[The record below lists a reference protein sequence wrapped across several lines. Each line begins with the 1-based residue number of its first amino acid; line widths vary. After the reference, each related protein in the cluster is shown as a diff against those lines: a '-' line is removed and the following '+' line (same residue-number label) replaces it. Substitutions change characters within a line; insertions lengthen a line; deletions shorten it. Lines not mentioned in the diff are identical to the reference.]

1 MDAAHHVVAF
11 CDSPALRET
20 LSVLLEHEC
29 ELRFLAPDD
38 VVVNDTICADL
49 AVVAMHRPTNV
60 LHDLTRR
67 WPSLP
72 IIAVAGAAPRTATE
86 PGVASVPLD
95 PRAIRTAVLQRLPDE
110 RHTSLRASAGLVAQT
125 LQTEL
130 TYSFAALR
138 SLSALDARGT
148 AADTLAAFVAI
159 LHEQSYVIGEAIDHL
174 DRFQRRPEAVETAPQ
189 FAAALCQALEQSDCL
204 AAERGPLCACTID
217 RTALS
222 AAGPVTLAP
231 EIAAFLRFHLRRR
244 SDSPIAKVHATARGV
259 VLTYT
264 PRPLAYPATASWPL
278 VLAALALR
286 PWSWH
291 VLGATNGPEE
301 TVVVRPV

>member
-1 MDAAHHVVAF
+1 V
-11 CDSPALRET
+11 S
-20 LSVLLEHEC
+20 
-29 ELRFLAPDD
+29 
-38 VVVNDTICADL
+38 NDTICADL
-49 AVVAMHRPTNV
+49 AVVAMRRPTDL

-72 IIAVAGAAPRTATE
+72 IIAVAGAAPRAAAE

-110 RHTSLRASAGLVAQT
+110 RQTSLRASAGLVAET
-125 LQTEL
+125 LQAEL
-130 TYSFAALR
+130 TYSFTALR
-138 SLSALDARGT
+138 SFSAVDARGT
-148 AADTLAAFVAI
+148 AANTIDMFAAI
-159 LHEQSYVIGEAIDHL
+159 MREQSYVIGEAVEQL
-174 DRFQRRPEAVETAPQ
+174 ERFQKRRRAVETAPQ
-189 FAAALCQALEQSDCL
+189 FAAALCRALEQSDCL
-204 AAERGPLCACTID
+204 AAERGLLCECTVEGG
-217 RTALS
+217 TLS

-244 SDSPIAKVHATARGV
+244 SDSPIAKVHATAHGV

-264 PRPLAYPATASWPL
+264 PRPLADPATASWPL

-286 PWSWH
+286 PWSWR
-291 VLGATNGPEE
+291 VLGASNGPEE

>member
-1 MDAAHHVVAF
+1 MDATHHVVAF

-38 VVVNDTICADL
+38 VVVNNTICADL
-49 AVVAMHRPTNV
+49 AVVAMHRPTDV

-72 IIAVAGAAPRTATE
+72 IIAVAGAAPRAATE

-110 RHTSLRASAGLVAQT
+110 RHTFLRASAGLVAET
-125 LQTEL
+125 LHTEL
-130 TYSFAALR
+130 HYSFTALR
-138 SLSALDARGT
+138 SFSALDAGST
-148 AADTLAAFVAI
+148 AADTFAVFAAI
-159 LHEQSYVIGEAIDHL
+159 MREQSYVIGEAGDQL
-174 DRFQRRPEAVETAPQ
+174 YRFQRRPRAVETAPQ
-189 FAAALCQALEQSDCL
+189 FAAALCRALEQSDCL
-204 AAERGPLCACTID
+204 VAERGLLCECTVD
-217 RTALS
+217 RTALT

-244 SDSPIAKVHATARGV
+244 SDSPIAKAKATARGV

-264 PRPLAYPATASWPL
+264 PRTLADPPTASWPL
-278 VLAALALR
+278 LLAALALR

-291 VLGATNGPEE
+291 VLSTTDGPEE
-301 TVVVRPV
+301 RVVVCPL